1 MSIVNQTLASE
12 LVLELFLNAF
22 ALTKEVTPIVNGAKY
37 DIEDSVGVVPLV
49 V

>member
-1 MSIVNQTLASE
+1 LSTVNQALASE
-12 LVLELFLNAF
+12 LGLELFLNAF
-22 ALTKEVTPIVNGAKY
+22 ALTKEVTPIVNGAEY